1 MVRDPGRGGRAG
13 GEEGLGGCG
22 FEEEEEEG
30 CVGGDGCGHGAD

>member
-1 MVRDPGRGGRAG
+1 VVRDPGRGGRAG

-22 FEEEEEEG
+22 FEEEEEG